1 MMTEDDPIK
10 RSQEEKSDSRPHF
23 AMALLQDA
31 SEMRSRSSIP
41 TPRMGTPARMG
52 TPRIATPA
60 RIPTP
65 MPAHTQSEAAVFYQF
80 LEAHEDHSAA
90 PTPTDVWHNASSL
103 FAFMVGSA

>member
-1 MMTEDDPIK
+1 MSPSATRRPQRIDWHSMMMTEDDPIK
-10 RSQEEKSDSRPHF
+10 
-23 AMALLQDA
+23 
-31 SEMRSRSSIP
+31 IP
-41 TPRMGTPARMG
+41 TPRLGTPARMG
-52 TPRIATPA
+52 TPRISTPA

-80 LEAHEDHSAA
+80 LEAHEDHPAA